1 MRWAI
6 ASRKELKMRKE
17 VNAIVRNYAQSHD
30 GSYRESWN
38 RLYKFYNS
46 VVHQNIKSRA
56 TRRHIKP
63 LDVVEQEGNLEIIKI
78 LAENLFV
85 A

>member
-1 MRWAI
+1 
-6 ASRKELKMRKE
+6 MRKE
-17 VNAIVRNYAQSHD
+17 VNAIVRKFVINSN
-30 GSYRESWN
+30 GSVGYEKAWN
-38 RLYKFYNS
+38 RLYRFYNQ
-46 VVHQNIKSRA
+46 VVHQNVKSRA
-56 TRRHIKP
+56 TRRHMKP

>member
-1 MRWAI
+1 
-6 ASRKELKMRKE
+6 MRKE
-17 VNAIVRNYAQSHD
+17 INAIVRQYAVNHQNCFES
-30 GSYRESWN
+30 SWN
-38 RLYKFYNS
+38 RLYKFYNK

-56 TRRHIKP
+56 SRRHVIP
-63 LDVVEQEGNLEIIKI
+63 LDVIEQDGNLEILKI